1 MKMQF
6 GKEGRRFFFL
16 TFCVRGR
23 EPLLS
28 RIVANN
34 DRGAAPPEPPAKAG
48 LWIMGSIRVP
58 PLRRCGP

>member
-23 EPLLS
+23 DPLLS

-34 DRGAAPPEPPAKAG
+34 DRGTALPEPPAAAG
-48 LWIMGSIRVP
+48 VRGCNPRLLSSTN
-58 PLRRCGP
+58 L